1 MIISLSIKKLAIFEN
16 ANWHST
22 KTHMHKVTLLQ
33 HFLTVWNTGNIH
45 RRVNKQDAIFW
56 ILNTPLTWLCFSPQ
70 LPPFFCSLKSKILG
84 NICLYLPS
92 QILIFP
98 SSFKTTPITFYPT
111 GHWNSIQRR
120 WWFPIWLIQLSVPS
134 SLLTWPV
141 SIIWQLITPSSCKYF
156 IHLDSGSS
164 HSPMFLY
171 ITRCSS
177 PYLLCLRSL
186 LSLLY
191 ITVSGLSSWS
201 SSLFPF
207 IALWFHL
214 VS

>member
-1 MIISLSIKKLAIFEN
+1 MQTDTAQK
-16 ANWHST
+16 
-22 KTHMHKVTLLQ
+22 HMHKVTLLQ
-33 HFLTVWNTGNIH
+33 HCLTVWNTGNTH
-45 RRVNKQDAIFW
+45 RRVNKWDAIFW
-56 ILNTPLTWLCFSPQ
+56 ILNTPLTWLCFLPH

-111 GHWNSIQRR
+111 GHWNSIQRC

-156 IHLDSGSS
+156 IHLGSRSSHCPCSSTSLDALLHIYCAFILFSLFFTLQSSGSV
-164 HSPMFLY
+164 LGAL
-171 ITRCSS
+171 
-177 PYLLCLRSL
+177 PYFPSL
-186 LSLLY
+186 PY
-191 ITVSGLSSWS
+191 D
-201 SSLFPF
+201 F
-207 IALWFHL
+207 I
-214 VS
+214 